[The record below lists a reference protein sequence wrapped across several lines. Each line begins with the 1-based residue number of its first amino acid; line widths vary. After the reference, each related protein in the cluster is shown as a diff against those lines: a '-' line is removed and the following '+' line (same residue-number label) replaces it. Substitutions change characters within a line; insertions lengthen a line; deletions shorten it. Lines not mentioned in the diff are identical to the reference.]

1 MFKQTLKKL
10 AYSILILGFIVLI
23 YTQNSKPF
31 ALDVYLFSINISI
44 GGYSIFMFVL
54 GMLFCAI
61 WFIWNNETLSAEDRA
76 YITQTDEEESIREQ
90 ENLK

>member
-1 MFKQTLKKL
+1 
-10 AYSILILGFIVLI
+10 
-23 YTQNSKPF
+23 
-31 ALDVYLFSINISI
+31 
-44 GGYSIFMFVL
+44 MFVL

-90 ENLK
+90 ENREYLK